1 MTERVVT
8 RRISASPEQ
17 VWSVLAAFGE
27 ISRWVA
33 EVDHSCLLRTVGDD
47 REAGIGIVRRNQVGR
62 LTVLERVTFWDEPEH
77 LAYSIEGLPKVVR
90 SATNEWTL
98 EPVGRDATAVTIAST
113 VDCGPRPPQEM
124 VSRVVAARLAKT
136 SGAMLD
142 GLARHLTRIKTEG
155 TAP

>member
-8 RRISASPEQ
+8 RRIEASSEQ

-27 ISRWVA
+27 ISRWVP

-47 REAGIGIVRRNQVGR
+47 RERGVGVVRRNQIGR
-62 LTVLERVTFWDEPEH
+62 LTVLERVTSWDEAER

-90 SATNEWTL
+90 TATNEWTL
-98 EPVGRDATAVTIAST
+98 EPIDEGATAVSITSA
-113 VDCGPRPPQEM
+113 VDCGPRPPQEL
-124 VSRVVAARLAKT
+124 VSRVVTGRLAKT

-142 GLARHLTRIKTEG
+142 GLARHLVRTTTEG
-155 TAP
+155 TTP